1 MNDDITDRTMGDHQR
16 KTNRKTRVGQKRT
29 ECPTENTPDK
39 GFENVRAALQQRL
52 GMAMGG
58 DVGEKLKLREDI
70 GRKYL
75 RQRS

>member
-1 MNDDITDRTMGDHQR
+1 MGYHQR
-16 KTNRKTRVGQKRT
+16 KTNQKTRVGQKRT

-70 GRKYL
+70 SRKYL
-75 RQRS
+75 RQRR